1 MARAEIHSGICGF
14 VTTVE
19 ATADAQEPYTVHLK
33 ITSQCKA
40 CQRLAQELT
49 EVDAMREMTF
59 RGEMPLALELGAKY
73 LSHASCPV
81 PAGIIKAVEVAAG
94 LALPKDSTI
103 KVSRE

>member
-1 MARAEIHSGICGF
+1 MATAEIHSGICGF

-19 ATADAQEPYTVHLK
+19 ATADAQDPYKVHLK
-33 ITSQCKA
+33 IASQCKA
-40 CQRLAQELT
+40 CQRLANELT

-59 RGEMPLALELGAKY
+59 RGQGPLTLELSAKH

-94 LALPKDSTI
+94 LALPKEATI
-103 KVSRE
+103 KVSQA